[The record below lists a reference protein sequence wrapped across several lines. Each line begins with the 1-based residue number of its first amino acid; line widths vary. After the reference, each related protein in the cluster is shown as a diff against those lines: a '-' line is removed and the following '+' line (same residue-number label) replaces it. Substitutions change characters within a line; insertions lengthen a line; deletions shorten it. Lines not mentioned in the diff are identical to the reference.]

1 MLLTAVLAVEG
12 RILGPPGGARPAAVL
27 SCTRCRTPRAAQVYC
42 LPDNYE
48 VLDKS
53 LDDIRHVRDPRF
65 RKEEIASLD
74 KWVEMR

>member
-1 MLLTAVLAVEG
+1 MPRCTAPHRAPTCSAG
-12 RILGPPGGARPAAVL
+12 
-27 SCTRCRTPRAAQVYC
+27 PRAHVYCLQVYC

-65 RKEEIASLD
+65 RGDEVVLLD
-74 KWVEMR
+74 K

>member
-1 MLLTAVLAVEG
+1 MG
-12 RILGPPGGARPAAVL
+12 RPPLGRRLFEAPSVGERPHQLGPGPSPAGSRSSV
-27 SCTRCRTPRAAQVYC
+27 RTWVYC

-65 RKEEIASLD
+65 RPEEVAALD
-74 KWVEMR
+74 N